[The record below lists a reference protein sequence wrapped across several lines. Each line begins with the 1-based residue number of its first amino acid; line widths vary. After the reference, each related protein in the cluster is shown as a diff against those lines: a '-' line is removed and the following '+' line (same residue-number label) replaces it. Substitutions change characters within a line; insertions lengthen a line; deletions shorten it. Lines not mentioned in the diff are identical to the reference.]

1 MLTDATIIHRS
12 GTLHV
17 LAEPAVVDWPD
28 GSTLPLHPI
37 ALASG
42 TPALLL
48 RALQVDGAW
57 LLLDLQGALPELAD
71 DIRQHHRRDHRGL
84 VRFTL
89 RCRWGSAG
97 ACLAWLRPHLRPLPD
112 APAGDAAAPAWP
124 LVEPAARVQ
133 LALQTAMHQGQPVSA
148 A

>member
-17 LAEPAVVDWPD
+17 LAEPATVDWPD

-57 LLLDLQGALPELAD
+57 LLLDLQAALPDLAD
-71 DIRQHHRRDHRGL
+71 DIRQHHRRDHQGL

-89 RCRWGSAG
+89 RGRWASAG
-97 ACLAWLRPHLRPLPD
+97 ACLAWLRPHLRALPH
-112 APAGDAAAPAWP
+112 APAGGGAALAWP
-124 LVEPAARVQ
+124 PVDVADRLQ
-133 LALQTAMHQGQPVSA
+133 LRLQPSLA
-148 A
+148 